1 MQKVEKW
8 RVEELALV
16 LNELTVLLR
25 AGENS
30 EWANV
35 FSHYHDESKNIVAK
49 KEFDSESLKKLVTN
63 IMNCFEKNS
72 SFMNTALKH
81 ENPKEEQKLNQALY
95 LTRARLL
102 TVIRDMEERI
112 IEHIH

>member
-25 AGENS
+25 AGNNS

-35 FSHYHDESKNIVAK
+35 FSHYH
-49 KEFDSESLKKLVTN
+49 KEFDSDSLDKLVN
-63 IMNCFEKNS
+63 KIKYCFDKNS
-72 SFMNTALKH
+72 SFMNIGLKH
-81 ENPKEEQKLNQALY
+81 DNPKEEQKLNQGLY

-102 TVIRDMEERI
+102 AVLRDMEERI
-112 IEHIH
+112 TEHIH